1 MFKNVNLQN
10 TNILNVDYLFMLILT
25 LILGTMIYSFGRGKL
40 NKLKGGLLLLI
51 YAGYLIYT
59 IY

>member
-1 MFKNVNLQN
+1 
-10 TNILNVDYLFMLILT
+10 
-25 LILGTMIYSFGRGKL
+25 MIYTFGRGKL